1 MGIRDYLNSDSS
13 PAKDDSQIPD
23 FLRTQE
29 PPRPE
34 RSLERQKYVPVRS
47 RSDKPTEDLATKMED
62 ELRTIT
68 VTKASPQ
75 NVPTVHR
82 PDSPPLAVVK
92 TYPPAEYL
100 AESTE
105 DDTVR
110 NPLHETA
117 QWMLLLTFNDFI
129 NLATKIVK
137 KDGYSPPTTPFELA
151 NLLNEWAI
159 AECETHR
166 TKPKSLAAHS

>member
-13 PAKDDSQIPD
+13 PAKGDCQVPD
-23 FLRTQE
+23 FLRIQE

-34 RSLERQKYVPVRS
+34 RSLERQKYTPVRS
-47 RSDKPTEDLATKMED
+47 RADKPTEAFATKMED
-62 ELRTIT
+62 EIRTIT
-68 VTKASPQ
+68 ATKASPQ
-75 NVPTVHR
+75 NIPAAHH
-82 PDSPPLAVVK
+82 PDSPPLTVVK
-92 TYPPAEYL
+92 TCPSEEYVV
-100 AESTE
+100 ESTE

-110 NPLHETA
+110 SPLHETA
-117 QWMLLLTFNDFI
+117 QWMLLLTFSDFI

-166 TKPKSLAAHS
+166 TKP

>member
-1 MGIRDYLNSDSS
+1 
-13 PAKDDSQIPD
+13 
-23 FLRTQE
+23 
-29 PPRPE
+29 
-34 RSLERQKYVPVRS
+34 
-47 RSDKPTEDLATKMED
+47 MEG

-68 VTKASPQ
+68 ATKASPQ
-75 NVPTVHR
+75 NIAAVHHSYSPPPTV
-82 PDSPPLAVVK
+82 DPLK
-92 TYPPAEYL
+92 IYPPAEYVV
-100 AESTE
+100 ESTE
-105 DDTVR
+105 DDTIR
-110 NPLHETA
+110 SPLHETA

-166 TKPKSLAAHS
+166 TKPKRG

>member
-1 MGIRDYLNSDSS
+1 MIARASLLLVS
-13 PAKDDSQIPD
+13 PLALKAAG
-23 FLRTQE
+23 
-29 PPRPE
+29 
-34 RSLERQKYVPVRS
+34 VRS
-47 RSDKPTEDLATKMED
+47 DQELTSQQKILATKMED

-75 NVPTVHR
+75 NIPALHH
-82 PDSPPLAVVK
+82 PDSPPLTVVK
-92 TYPPAEYL
+92 PYPPAEYVV
-100 AESTE
+100 ESTE
-105 DDTVR
+105 GDPVR
-110 NPLHETA
+110 NPLYETA

>member
-13 PAKDDSQIPD
+13 PAKDDSQVPE

-34 RSLERQKYVPVRS
+34 RSLERQKYAPVRS
-47 RSDKPTEDLATKMED
+47 RADKPIEDLGTKMED

-75 NVPTVHR
+75 SIPAAHH
-82 PDSPPLAVVK
+82 PDPPPLTVVK
-92 TYPPAEYL
+92 TNHPAEYVF
-100 AESTE
+100 ESTT

-110 NPLHETA
+110 SPLHETA

-159 AECETHR
+159 AECEIYG